1 MLRSK
6 ITKSLMRVLLS
17 KSINY
22 DEWVIS
28 HDYEIALLESV
39 QEALIDMA
47 DSDLDKH
54 ILTNVIDGP
63 YSHINIYTDT
73 KLSNFINSK
82 LCNVKEERDFVQQ
95 VKSYITSD
103 EDKILGI
110 KGLRSTG
117 KTVGILQAI
126 SNVAECAYIEITDF
140 GCITLQWLL
149 ELLETDR
156 ALLSKRVIVIDEVSN
171 VLDVIE
177 KSKGFDGYR
186 AVNNKRLI
194 LSGTNSYTLVLMD
207 DDALFH
213 RMRLIDVSFISYKEA
228 VRTQELTLSEYL
240 SNGGIYPTDIDV
252 STPDGALNYLNIAV
266 VKNVTDT
273 LSLNTKRLSS
283 LGDGA
288 HFYGREREFRTIV
301 FVLFYAVIFQQFTKS
316 LTTLKA
322 AIDFGIAELN
332 RQDFMQKLQQQ
343 FDIDINYVPQD
354 EDIFSAIRILKD
366 IEVLHEVSNL
376 TSTPYKSRYY
386 ICNPVLHSKLIDAIS
401 TDYLLPTRVTNS
413 QLGTV
418 LESSVIIHLLK
429 FSCQEVNFY
438 DSGNFELDA
447 VIHNYNTCK
456 IIEVKAKQ
464 DIDEALASSK
474 SFLRAD
480 NEVQVRDNVCE
491 KLFICL
497 SDKEYICNGINED
510 NIKNVKVKQQYKDL
524 KDYCCDI
531 CVVPADKFLLN
542 TEYYANR

>member
-1 MLRSK
+1 MLQSK

-22 DEWVIS
+22 DEWVVS
-28 HDYEIALLESV
+28 NDYETALLESV
-39 QEALIDMA
+39 QEALIDMT

-54 ILTNVIDGP
+54 ILTNVVDGP
-63 YSHINIYTDT
+63 HSHINIYTDA
-73 KLSNFINSK
+73 KLSNFISSK
-82 LCNVKEERDFVQQ
+82 LLNVKEERDFVQQ
-95 VKSYITSD
+95 VKSYIASD
-103 EDKILGI
+103 DDKILGI

-126 SNVAECAYIEITDF
+126 SDISDCAYIEVMDF

-156 ALLSKRVIVIDEVSN
+156 TLLSKRVIVIDEVSN

-177 KSKGFDGYR
+177 NSKGFDGYR
-186 AVNNKRLI
+186 AANNKRLI
-194 LSGTNSYTLVLMD
+194 LSGTNSYTLVLMNN
-207 DDALFH
+207 DALFH

-228 VRTQELTLSEYL
+228 VRTQELTLLEYL
-240 SNGGIYPTDIDV
+240 SNGGVYPTDINMD
-252 STPDGALNYLNIAV
+252 TPDGALSYLNVAV
-266 VKNVTDT
+266 VKNVIDT
-273 LSLNTKRLSS
+273 LSLNTRRLSN

-301 FVLFYAVIFQQFTKS
+301 FLLFYAAIFQQFVKS

-332 RQDFMQKLQQQ
+332 RQDFMQKLQQK

-366 IEVLHEVSNL
+366 IEVLREVSNL
-376 TSTPYKSRYY
+376 TSALYTCRYY

-401 TDYLLPTRVTNS
+401 TDYLLSTRVANS

-418 LESSVIIHLLK
+418 LESSVIMHLLK
-429 FSCQEVNFY
+429 FSCQEVNFF

-447 VIHNYNTCK
+447 VIHNRDTCK

-491 KLFICL
+491 KLFICF
-497 SDKEYICNGINED
+497 SNKEFICNGINED

-524 KDYCCDI
+524 NCYCYDI